1 MLGYILFL
9 FGLLN
14 VSYFYSK
21 VTKKSIE
28 IATPIVF
35 FIQFF
40 MLYLSGIIFNSFIV
54 GIYTIQI
61 IFFVSIIYN
70 SYLFIKNPEELKK
83 TITPFFKISFIYF
96 TILITFKGFQTII
109 WDDFSHWVLVVK
121 NMSIVNN
128 LVNRSDTTVIF
139 KTYPPA
145 TATLQYFF
153 NYLQNK
159 FYNFNLEYNTQVIM
173 NFFTVV
179 LLLSMISMKKY
190 KNNLIKITSFLILV
204 LIPAILNDEVYLS
217 LYVDSILGIL
227 GAYIISYYEYSKKLT
242 DNNVY
247 LKIFEIS
254 MAVCFLVLT
263 KATGTAIAIFCIIYI
278 VFDLFIGNSMKLKFI
293 YIISILLSLVISK
306 KSWNYYLIL
315 TKTKNIWET
324 NKINFESIL
333 EIINKKAPAYR
344 YEVIRNFL
352 RSIFEK
358 NIKIIPFIY
367 LALIILIILLIKYI
381 KEKKLKTLNFLFYN
395 MMILIIYP
403 VSLLIMYLFIFS
415 EIEAVNL
422 ASYSRYMSTILIFLL
437 IVIFLRLMDEHFL
450 KKNIFIV
457 SIIVLI
463 LFFTNNISRKIFK
476 KNKRITQT
484 SELRDNIKE
493 IPNGI
498 LKDKNPKIYFVSTS
512 DDGFYYLMFRYTIT
526 PLKTQSWY
534 YDSSKDL
541 NEEFKNYQ
549 YIYLHDYNLEFLEK
563 YNHFFSENIEKK
575 KYYKVSI
582 IGNNI
587 QLYKID

>member
-381 KEKKLKTLNFLFYN
+381 KEKNLKTLNFLFYN

-437 IVIFLRLMDEHFL
+437 IVIFLRLMDEHFF

-463 LFFTNNISRKIFK
+463 LFFTNNIPRKILK